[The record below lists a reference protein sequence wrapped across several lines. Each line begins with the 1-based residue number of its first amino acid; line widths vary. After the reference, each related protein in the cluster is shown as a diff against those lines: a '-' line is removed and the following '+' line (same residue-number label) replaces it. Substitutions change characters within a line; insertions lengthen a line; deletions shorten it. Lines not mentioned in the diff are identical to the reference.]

1 MKLKK
6 ILCVVLATLLIMSLA
21 ACGNSNAG
29 RTEDGRI
36 AISVNGWPD
45 KDSDSYPIAQERE
58 EGFEKENPDV
68 DLTGDTWVFDLKSFY
83 PKAEGGTLPT
93 LYRCNFTEVQRIMD
107 GEYAADITDVLKQ
120 RGYEGKF
127 SSKVLDVIAKDGQV
141 YAFPMS
147 TYILGLAVNMDLYK
161 EAGLV
166 EADGTPK
173 QPKDWYEMAEFAQ
186 QIKEKTGK
194 AGFVMPTKENAGGWL
209 FTMIAW
215 SFGAEFMK
223 QDDSGKWIATF
234 DSPECV
240 EALQFIKDLKWKY
253 DVVPENI
260 LLNNGDVAEYLATG
274 KAALTITSGT
284 IGTQVAG
291 YEMNPDSLGMM
302 AIPAGPKR
310 YVTLLGGDAR
320 AIREDA
326 TDEQIDACIRWLEYT
341 GNGYDID
348 ESGKKA
354 LTETIEKSKANGAV
368 IGIKSLSPWNEQSAK
383 VQFQNE
389 LIEKYANVS
398 ANNVKLYN
406 EFLNDSKVEVQPEE
420 PICAQDLYG
429 ILDNCIQ
436 NVFGDK
442 NADCAAI
449 LKKANSDFQTNFLN
463 NY

>member
-1 MKLKK
+1 MKLKR
-6 ILCVVLATLLIMSLA
+6 ILCVVLVVLMFASLTG
-21 ACGNSNAG
+21 CGDTNTGRNA
-29 RTEDGRI
+29 DGKI
-36 AISVNGWPD
+36 AISVSGWPAPD
-45 KDSDSYPIAQERE
+45 ADTYPIAQERE
-58 EGFEKENPDV
+58 QGFEAENPDV

-107 GEYAADITDVLKQ
+107 GEYAADITDVLKN
-120 RGYEGKF
+120 RGYDGKF
-127 SSKVLDVIAKDGQV
+127 SKQVLDVIAKDGRI

-147 TYILGLAVNMDLYK
+147 TYILGLGVNMDLFK
-161 EAGLV
+161 QAGLV
-166 EADGTPK
+166 EADGTPM

-194 AGFVMPTKENAGGWL
+194 AGFVMPSKENAGGWL

-223 QDDSGKWIATF
+223 QDDNGNWVATF
-234 DSPECV
+234 DSPECA

-253 DVVPENI
+253 NVIPENI

-274 KAALTITSGT
+274 KAGITITSGT
-284 IGTQVAG
+284 IGTSVAG
-291 YEMNPDSLGMM
+291 FEMDPDSLGMM
-302 AIPAGPKR
+302 AIPRGPKR

-320 AIREDA
+320 GIRDDA
-326 TDEQIDACIRWLEYT
+326 TQEQIDACIRWLEYT
-341 GNGYDID
+341 GSGYDID

-354 LTETIEKSKANGAV
+354 LTETIEKNKANGAV
-368 IGIKSLSPWNEQSAK
+368 IGIQTLTPWNENSPK
-383 VQFQNE
+383 LQFQHE

-398 ANNVKLYN
+398 PNNVRLYN
-406 EFLNDSKVEVQPEE
+406 EFLKDTTVEVQPEE

-429 ILDNCIQ
+429 LLDTCIQ
-436 NVFGDK
+436 EVWGNQ
-442 NADCAAI
+442 NADCAEI